1 MVLAVAVSF
10 IDVPSNSD
18 IGQDF
23 PTKYLP
29 TCPTPSSSSSSR
41 TPSSLSSSKLSLS
54 LLSKEHGHDYLV
66 MFLSRLEMFFFHPVL
81 FLFQHTGTKNQIPN
95 YFYRERTQKWKVNYH
110 LAICEKTFYIRPL
123 KLVFLFFLLC

>member
-18 IGQDF
+18 IGRDF

-66 MFLSRLEMFFFHPVL
+66 MFLSRLEMFFSSSPFFVPTHGNEKSNSKL
-81 FLFQHTGTKNQIPN
+81 LLS
-95 YFYRERTQKWKVNYH
+95 RTHAEVESKLSFIN
-110 LAICEKTFYIRPL
+110 LL
-123 KLVFLFFLLC
+123 KGSSNRFSLRF